1 MATEFDASL
10 IEGMNAAIA
19 GGLIWARP
27 QLGVALSLYVIGYAF
42 LMMYGKTDGWSFASA
57 AGPGPGAGLAHGFS
71 V

>member
-1 MATEFDASL
+1 VALDDVFSWMATEFDASL

-27 QLGVALSLYVIGYAF
+27 QLGVALSLY
-42 LMMYGKTDGWSFASA
+42 TRTSSF
-57 AGPGPGAGLAHGFS
+57 PR